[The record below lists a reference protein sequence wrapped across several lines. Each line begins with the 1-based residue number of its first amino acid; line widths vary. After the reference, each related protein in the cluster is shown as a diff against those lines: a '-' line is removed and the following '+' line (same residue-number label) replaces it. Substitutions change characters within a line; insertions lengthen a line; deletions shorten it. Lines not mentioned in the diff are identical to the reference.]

1 MINLFLY
8 QIKNIGMYK
17 TLIFLM
23 ILAIYSPSQLLG
35 QQESTYIKAGYLYDS
50 KNNKLLKNKL
60 IQIQGTKIISIDEFK
75 SLPKNNKFI
84 DLTEYTILP
93 GFIDAHTHIFFSQD
107 ANEDFAEHSIQSLTM
122 ESDALRVL
130 RGAKRAKSY
139 LDQGI
144 TSIKDLGNSG
154 LYLDVAL
161 RDAINEGTIEG
172 PRIFASGP
180 ILAANGG
187 QVYGVLPEHQNIID
201 LEYRIIT
208 SPEDAKNAVREH
220 INQNVDL
227 IKICADNIPNKT
239 YLTLDEIKSI
249 VKTARSYNLKVT
261 AHCVTNQS
269 AWNAIEAGVD
279 GIEHGFNLADSTL
292 IKMAEKQIYLVP
304 TENSKFYM
312 NTYAKLAGYKDNE
325 LDWVDSYLKRMKDRL
340 KRAIAKGVT
349 IVAGSDNYTD
359 IKVSRGKSSID
370 MFRYYFEAGMKPLNI
385 LQSSTYISA
394 AQLNKESEIGYIH
407 PQANADIIAVKGDVI
422 NDFISTIENVAFI
435 MKDGK
440 IYVNKTD

>member
-1 MINLFLY
+1 
-8 QIKNIGMYK
+8 MYK
-17 TLIFLM
+17 TLIFLF
-23 ILAIYSPSQLLG
+23 IIVVSSQGKLIG
-35 QQESTYIKAGYLYDS
+35 QQKNTYIKAGFLYDS
-50 KNNKLLKNKL
+50 KSNMLLKNKL
-60 IQIQGTKIISIDEFK
+60 IQIQGTKIISIGEFE
-75 SLPKNNKFI
+75 SLPKNSEVI
-84 DLTEYTILP
+84 DLTEYTVLP
-93 GFIDAHTHIFFSQD
+93 GLIDAHTHVLFSQE
-107 ANEDFAEHSIQSLTM
+107 ASEDFAEHSIQSLTM
-122 ESDALRVL
+122 ESDALRAL
-130 RGAKRAKSY
+130 RGTKRAKTY
-139 LDQGI
+139 LEEGI

-187 QVYGVLPEHQNIID
+187 QVYGVLSKHQNIID

-208 SPEDAKNAVREH
+208 SPEDGKNAVREH
-220 INQNVDL
+220 VNQNVDL

-239 YLTLDEIKSI
+239 YLTINEIKSI
-249 VKTARSYNLKVT
+249 VNTAHSYNLKVT

-292 IKMAEKQIYLVP
+292 VKMAEKQIFLVP
-304 TENSKFYM
+304 TENSKSYM
-312 NTYAKLAGYKDNE
+312 FTYAKLANYNDNE
-325 LDWVDSYLKRMKDRL
+325 LDWIDGYVDRMKKRL
-340 KRAIAKGVT
+340 NRAIEKGVP

-359 IKVSRGKSSID
+359 IKVSRGKSSKD
-370 MFRYYFEAGMKPLNI
+370 MFRCYLEAGMKPLDI

-394 AQLNKESEIGYIH
+394 FHLGRENEIGHIK
-407 PQANADIIAVKGDVI
+407 PKANADIIAVKGDVI
-422 NDFISTIENVAFI
+422 NDFISTIENVVFI

-440 IYVNKTD
+440 IYNNKIDKNSP

>member
-1 MINLFLY
+1 
-8 QIKNIGMYK
+8 MYK
-17 TLIFLM
+17 TLIFLF
-23 ILAIYSPSQLLG
+23 IIVISSQAKLIG
-35 QQESTYIKAGYLYDS
+35 QQKTTYIKAGFLYNS
-50 KNNKLLKNKL
+50 KKNKLLKNKL
-60 IQIQGTKIISIDEFK
+60 IQIQGTKIISIHEFE
-75 SLPKNNKFI
+75 SLPKNSEAI
-84 DLTEYTILP
+84 DLTEYTVLP
-93 GFIDAHTHIFFSQD
+93 GLIDAHTHVLFSQE
-107 ANEDFAEHSIQSLTM
+107 ASEDFAEHSIQSLTM

-139 LDQGI
+139 LDEGI

-172 PRIFASGP
+172 PHIFASGP

-187 QVYGVLPEHQNIID
+187 QVYGVLPKHLNIID

-220 INQNVDL
+220 VNQNVDL

-239 YLTLDEIKSI
+239 YLTVDEIKSI
-249 VKTARSYNLKVT
+249 VKTAHFYNLKVT
-261 AHCVTNQS
+261 AHSVTNQS

-292 IKMAEKQIYLVP
+292 VKMAEKQIFLVP
-304 TENSKFYM
+304 TENSKSYM
-312 NTYAKLAGYKDNE
+312 YTYAKLAGYNENE
-325 LDWVDSYLKRMKDRL
+325 LDWIDGYVDRMKKRL
-340 KRAIAKGVT
+340 HRAIEKGVS

-359 IKVSRGKSSID
+359 IKVSRGKSSKD
-370 MFRYYFEAGMKPLNI
+370 MFRYYLEAGMKPLDI

-394 AQLNKESEIGYIH
+394 LQLGRENEIGYIK
-407 PQANADIIAVKGDVI
+407 PKANADIIAVKGDII
-422 NDFISTIENVAFI
+422 NDFISTIENVVFI

-440 IYVNKTD
+440 IYNNKTN